1 MDPGTTNKTHPQPSL
16 PDLPENCQ
24 WSTYYTFH
32 LARNLLCC
40 CFIELYYQVSR
51 AAGCLLCCAIT
62 IDSPW
67 TRLARFLPS
76 ALVMNYGSSML
87 QSFIH
92 GYMHDMLNLHAKI
105 CRSPTQ
111 SRQEY
116 YLTDSTSLTLCMDSR
131 ILLSCQSKDSE
142 KKVSGKI
149 DVNEDQIYLKGVW
162 TSCTS

>member
-1 MDPGTTNKTHPQPSL
+1 
-16 PDLPENCQ
+16 
-24 WSTYYTFH
+24 
-32 LARNLLCC
+32 
-40 CFIELYYQVSR
+40 
-51 AAGCLLCCAIT
+51 
-62 IDSPW
+62 
-67 TRLARFLPS
+67 
-76 ALVMNYGSSML
+76 MNYGSSML

-116 YLTDSTSLTLCMDSR
+116 YLTDSISLTLCMDSR

-149 DVNEDQIYLKGVW
+149 DVNEDQIYLKGV
-162 TSCTS
+162 